1 MDIRRVAV
9 LGAGRLGRGIAENAA
24 SKGDDVILF
33 SHGAGGKE
41 ALARIEKSLDRKLAK
56 WGITDAEKRLILN
69 RIEYTQDLR
78 ELV

>member
-24 SKGDDVILF
+24 SKGYDVILF

-41 ALARIEKSLDRKLAK
+41 ALARIERVSIASSPSGASPTQKTTDSKSD
-56 WGITDAEKRLILN
+56 
-69 RIEYTQDLR
+69 
-78 ELV
+78 